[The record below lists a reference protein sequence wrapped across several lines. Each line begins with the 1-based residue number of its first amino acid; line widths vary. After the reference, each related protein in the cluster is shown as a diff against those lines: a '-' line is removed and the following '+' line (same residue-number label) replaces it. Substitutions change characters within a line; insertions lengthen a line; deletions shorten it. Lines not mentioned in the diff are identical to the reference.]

1 MPIDK
6 NFRSKFQRR
15 KIEFQNIVAV
25 SEKSKY
31 SKYIVGTY
39 TFFSRSD
46 ISFCKTPRT
55 IRSANQ
61 ISFQEALHVIG
72 MFANP
77 VNTSS
82 FRFFKVSIHPIANHL
97 QSVCCQS
104 ILAEDE
110 VVAVKKEKRRGGWG
124 SCLRV
129 LNFDAQGR
137 TIGFLKI
144 IKSRSSSNNN
154 NNSSSRSHRFKITT
168 KI

>member
-1 MPIDK
+1 M
-6 NFRSKFQRR
+6 
-15 KIEFQNIVAV
+15 AV
-25 SEKSKY
+25 SENSKY
-31 SKYIVGTY
+31 SKYIGTY

-77 VNTSS
+77 VNNTSHTSS
-82 FRFFKVSIHPIANHL
+82 FRFFKVSIHPIANHF

-110 VVAVKKEKRRGGWG
+110 VVAVKKEEERMG
-124 SCLRV
+124 V
-129 LNFDAQGR
+129 LSTRPEFR
-137 TIGFLKI
+137 C
-144 IKSRSSSNNN
+144 SRANHWVFEN
-154 NNSSSRSHRFKITT
+154 H
-168 KI
+168 

>member
-1 MPIDK
+1 M
-6 NFRSKFQRR
+6 
-15 KIEFQNIVAV
+15 AV

-31 SKYIVGTY
+31 SKCIGTY

-97 QSVCCQS
+97 QSVCVPRAL
-104 ILAEDE
+104 LAATVHSDL
-110 VVAVKKEKRRGGWG
+110 KREK
-124 SCLRV
+124 CLHCAGENV
-129 LNFDAQGR
+129 QLQLH
-137 TIGFLKI
+137 IHLKG
-144 IKSRSSSNNN
+144 
-154 NNSSSRSHRFKITT
+154 
-168 KI
+168 